1 MVHFLKLLAK
11 QPDHPNRKRHI
22 FYNSTIGKWS
32 YKKFWFY
39 CMVSISLISA
49 TIQIQHKWIEFHS
62 TNNLEFTTKG
72 TFSVYKYKVLVQL
85 WIILWFPVIQSI
97 LIHYYLFV
105 FPEEMS
111 YLFGFRLVGVI
122 QLYCVCWK
130 SVQMLHLKST
140 DSGTSL
146 DNNSLITEPQFYQ
159 TRNTAS
165 LLTARIFYLFSTD
178 VVLVQSQSSPLPFEI
193 NF

>member
-1 MVHFLKLLAK
+1 MTHPTLSNLLPALMLTVILRAHSEMRLFRVWCTFLKLLAK
-11 QPDHPNRKRHI
+11 QPDHPNCKRHI

-72 TFSVYKYKVLVQL
+72 TFSCRYLKRLIKFSVHKYKVLVQL
-85 WIILWFPVIQSI
+85 WIILWLPVILSI

-122 QLYCVCWK
+122 QVYCVCWK
-130 SVQMLHLKST
+130 CSDAASEKHRQWDL
-140 DSGTSL
+140 SG
-146 DNNSLITEPQFYQ
+146 
-159 TRNTAS
+159 
-165 LLTARIFYLFSTD
+165 
-178 VVLVQSQSSPLPFEI
+178 
-193 NF
+193 